1 MVTVKIVSMASR
13 RDLDPEELEILGIYR
28 QLGYIDLDIE
38 ALDEALDRSLS
49 PSPEPQVTQE
59 H

>member
-1 MVTVKIVSMASR
+1 MVTIKTVSIASQ

-49 PSPEPQVTQE
+49 PSPEPQVT
-59 H
+59 